1 MSELRVRAA
10 GPLKGTMRVP
20 GDKSMSHR
28 AVILASIARGQTR
41 VKGLLESDDVRAT
54 MNAFQAMGVEIEPEA
69 DGGVKVEGKGPEGL
83 VSPKAPIDLGNS
95 GTSMRLLAGLL
106 SGLPVEAVLTG
117 DPSLRKRPMK
127 RVTEPLSM
135 MGAGISGSRE
145 GTAPLT
151 VKGRKLTGI
160 RYSMPMASAQ
170 VKSAILLAG
179 LRASGETWVEE
190 PAPTRDHTERMLPA
204 FGVAVKREGAW
215 AGLAGGQEVTAAAE
229 IEVPGDFSSAAFF
242 IVAALIVPGSEVVI
256 ENVGINPTRTGLLD
270 VLETMGAR
278 VELKNIRSL
287 GEEPV
292 ADLVVGSAEL
302 VGTEVKGDVVP
313 RAIDELPVLC
323 VAAALARGRTVI
335 RGAEELRVKESDRIA
350 AVAGLLTDMGVRVE
364 EFPDGLGI
372 WGGADLRGAVIDP
385 GLDHRIAMAAAVAGL
400 RASGETVV
408 RGARTISS
416 SFPDFGSALT
426 RLHS

>member
-20 GDKSMSHR
+20 GDKSISHR

-54 MNAFQAMGVEIEPEA
+54 MSAFQAMGVRIEPEA
-69 DGGVKVEGKGPEGL
+69 DGGIKVEGKGPEGL
-83 VSPKAPIDLGNS
+83 VSPKGPIDLGNS

-117 DPSLRKRPMK
+117 DPSLRNRPMK
-127 RVTEPLSM
+127 RVMEPLSM
-135 MGAGISGSRE
+135 MGAGITGSRE

-151 VKGRKLTGI
+151 VKGRDLTGI

-229 IEVPGDFSSAAFF
+229 IEAPGDFSSAAFF

-270 VLETMGAR
+270 VLEAMGAR

-292 ADLVVGSAEL
+292 ADLAVGWAEL

-323 VAAALARGRTVI
+323 VAAARARGRTLI

-350 AVAGLLTDMGVRVE
+350 AVAGLLTAMGARVE

-400 RASGETVV
+400 TTSGETVV
-408 RGARTISS
+408 RGVETISS
-416 SFPDFGSALT
+416 SFPDFGLALT